1 MLSPVMEKTRLL
13 GNKDG
18 RRPGDVTIPV
28 WRANKG
34 LAIDVAVTSPL
45 ASSNLHHKEPCE
57 DYATHHKHSYYDKD
71 FKGTAFEFAA
81 MVFETTGGANREGLE
96 LLRQLFRFAAK
107 HQSLQLSV
115 YCGRAWEDID
125 FLCLNF

>member
-1 MLSPVMEKTRLL
+1 MAPVMEKKRLL
-13 GNKDG
+13 GDVYG

-45 ASSNLHHKEPCE
+45 ASSNLHISEPCE
-57 DYATHHKHSYYDKD
+57 SYATWKKHAYYDDD

-81 MVFETTGGANREGLE
+81 MVLTSQVGSMVSAN
-96 LLRQLFRFAAK
+96 
-107 HQSLQLSV
+107 S
-115 YCGRAWEDID
+115 I
-125 FLCLNF
+125 